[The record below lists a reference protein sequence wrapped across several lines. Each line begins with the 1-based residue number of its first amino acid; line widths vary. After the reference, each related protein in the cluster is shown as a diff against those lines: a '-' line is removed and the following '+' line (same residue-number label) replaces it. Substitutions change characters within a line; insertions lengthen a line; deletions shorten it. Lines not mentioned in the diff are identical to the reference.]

1 MTTRQTSC
9 PSFAELA
16 DYWAS
21 ETTPLDIERI
31 EAHVFECD
39 HCARVLAETDQ
50 LRSAIGDLAR
60 AGDIF
65 GAVTDAVLNQLAR
78 EGVRVRSYSL
88 GPSESVRCAV
98 WADDDVLVT
107 RLRGDFGG
115 IASVH
120 ADMRLPTGE
129 DWKRIADV
137 PVREGATEILL
148 ALPAAVVRSAP
159 NGPMRLTLR
168 SAEPGSPGEHVIGEY
183 VFHHEGALE
192 RQQ

>member
-60 AGDIF
+60 AD
-65 GAVTDAVLNQLAR
+65 
-78 EGVRVRSYSL
+78 
-88 GPSESVRCAV
+88 
-98 WADDDVLVT
+98 
-107 RLRGDFGG
+107 
-115 IASVH
+115 
-120 ADMRLPTGE
+120 
-129 DWKRIADV
+129 
-137 PVREGATEILL
+137 EILNRVDVAHGVGL
-148 ALPAAVVRSAP
+148 RRVVRRVAGG
-159 NGPMRLTLR
+159 NT
-168 SAEPGSPGEHVIGEY
+168 GSPARIP
-183 VFHHEGALE
+183 
-192 RQQ
+192 